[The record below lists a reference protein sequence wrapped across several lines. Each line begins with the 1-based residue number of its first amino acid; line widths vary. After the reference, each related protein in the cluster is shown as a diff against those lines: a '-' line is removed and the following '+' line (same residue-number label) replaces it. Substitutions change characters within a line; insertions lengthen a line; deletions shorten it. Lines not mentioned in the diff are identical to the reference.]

1 MITIGSARIS
11 GRLDSILCNQQ
22 WIDLM
27 PDSFYEYQTLTKSD
41 HGPMLLHLV
50 APPDSSPKP
59 FKYFNY
65 WMDCWDYKRVIE

>member
-1 MITIGSARIS
+1 
-11 GRLDSILCNQQ
+11 
-22 WIDLM
+22 M

-65 WMDCWDYKRVIE
+65 WMDCCDYKRVIE